1 MSGEVANYVIFGLV
15 SVIAVIVVI
24 IVLVL
29 VYNRNKARLF
39 KEYTEKSP
47 LVDIL
52 KDQMAHGREDIGELQ
67 EEVERLTEQVSG
79 LRNDILFHLVSAS
92 KESKIDIGRVE
103 NTLGQINNRLENY
116 RFLLSKLEENSRK

>member
-15 SVIAVIVVI
+15 SAIAVIVAIV
-24 IVLVL
+24 VLVL

-52 KDQMAHGREDIGELQ
+52 KDQMAHSREDIGELQ
-67 EEVERLTEQVSG
+67 EEVERLTEQVTG
-79 LRNDILFHLVSAS
+79 WRNDVLVYLITNS
-92 KESKIDIGRVE
+92 KEAKIDIGRVE
-103 NTLGQINNRLENY
+103 NILGQMNNRLENY
-116 RFLLSKLEENSRK
+116 RFLLSKLEENSRR